1 MSSSEMS
8 EIDRNGRARASLGDG
23 VSTSGRQ
30 LSGLSNS
37 SPVDFEQTPSSF
49 KRQTAGQHQVSIGKP
64 DKNTVDLLE
73 EVPQD
78 SQLYLEYS
86 NVRAWVPAMAPGGA
100 SILPSLPKLSI
111 PTFKSSA
118 TKQTEAPAAAD
129 KMRQVCFSLYLS
141 SVTCY
146 S

>member
-8 EIDRNGRARASLGDG
+8 EIDRNRRARASLGDG

-37 SPVDFEQTPSSF
+37 SSF
-49 KRQTAGQHQVSIGKP
+49 KRQKAGQHQVSIGKP

-78 SQLYLEYS
+78 NQLYLEYS

-111 PTFKSSA
+111 PTFNSSA
-118 TKQTEAPAAAD
+118 TRQTEAPAAAD
-129 KMRQVCFSLYLS
+129 KMRQVCSSLYLNP
-141 SVTCY
+141 VTCY